1 MNKESTL
8 YVVIFSL
15 IVTFVLVLPLTVAN
29 VLTKDLVEQNKQ
41 VAQAVSILQAMG
53 FPADKTQPKAV
64 IESYD
69 ALEKFKLDGKKLVP
83 VSTSEVRA
91 AEKSG
96 FPIQPLF
103 YKGTGSSGVVWAG
116 TFTGPGLWGNITLAL
131 GFDEKIDRM
140 TGFQAV
146 AQVETPGLGARIG
159 EPWFSAQFTGQKVP
173 SSGAFRFVSGSGA
186 GDADKD
192 NETVDGVTGAT
203 ITTNGTRDIV
213 NKAIVEMKE
222 LTAGGVQ

>member
-1 MNKESTL
+1 VNKESTL

-41 VAQAVSILQAMG
+41 VASAVSILQAMG
-53 FPADKTQPKAV
+53 LPADKKQPKQVLA
-64 IESYD
+64 SYD
-69 ALEKFKLDGKKLVP
+69 GLEKFKLDGKSLVP
-83 VSTSEVRA
+83 VTTADVRA

-103 YKGTGSSGVVWAG
+103 YKTTGASGVIWAG

-131 GFDEKIDRM
+131 GFDEKIERM

-146 AQVETPGLGARIG
+146 AQVETPGLGARIS
-159 EPWFSAQFTGQKVP
+159 EPWFINQFTGQKVP
-173 SSGAFRFVSGSGA
+173 ASGTVKFVSGSGA
-186 GDADKD
+186 GDANKD
-192 NETVDGVTGAT
+192 NDTVDGVTGAT
-203 ITTNGTRDIV
+203 ITTNGTRDII
-213 NKAIVEMKE
+213 NKAIAEMKE

>member
-41 VAQAVSILQAMG
+41 VASAVSILQAMG
-53 FPADKTQPKAV
+53 LPADKKQPKQVLA
-64 IESYD
+64 SYD
-69 ALEKFKLDGKKLVP
+69 GLEKFKLDGKSLVP
-83 VSTSEVRA
+83 VTTADVRA

-103 YKGTGSSGVVWAG
+103 YKTTGASGVIWAG

-131 GFDEKIDRM
+131 GFDEKIERM

-146 AQVETPGLGARIG
+146 AQVETPGLGARIS
-159 EPWFSAQFTGQKVP
+159 EPWFINQFTGQKVP
-173 SSGAFRFVSGSGA
+173 ASGTVKFVSGSGA
-186 GDADKD
+186 GDANKD
-192 NETVDGVTGAT
+192 NDTVDGVTGAT
-203 ITTNGTRDIV
+203 ITTNGTRDII
-213 NKAIVEMKE
+213 NKAIAEMKE